1 MRPGGESKKEKEE
14 RSHIHLPCDNLVLSL
29 EHLIFAYEIPD
40 ANWPNNA
47 GPGPRL
53 VTRWSGQGGGA
64 PLPDVSAEA
73 Q

>member
-1 MRPGGESKKEKEE
+1 MSCARAERVRKRRK

-29 EHLIFAYEIPD
+29 EHLILAYEIPD

-53 VTRWSGQGGGA
+53 VTR
-64 PLPDVSAEA
+64 
-73 Q
+73 